1 MKLPETIRELA
12 SQTLLQIGSDEPSS
26 ASVASFS
33 EELRLLGTVEPSQR
47 LRAFDIA
54 ARRLACQLLYRLD
67 LHNATDAEAADM
79 IDQDLDAID
88 GLGPVLADRVRAITL
103 GAWGDRASTDHRTLA
118 LAPGWPATRQP
129 AMDRA
134 ILRLAIH
141 QLSLAAEDPRIII
154 NEAVELAKSFG
165 TERSP
170 AFVNGILGKVA
181 RGEPAPHAEPP
192 AESPQHTD

>member
-1 MKLPETIRELA
+1 MKLPESIRELA
-12 SQTLLQIGSDEPSS
+12 SQTLLQIGSDEPSPS
-26 ASVASFS
+26 SVASFTN
-33 EELRLLGTVEPSQR
+33 ELLVLGTVEPSQR

-67 LHNATDAEAADM
+67 LHNASDAEAADM
-79 IDQDLDAID
+79 IHQDLDAIE
-88 GLGPVLADRVRAITL
+88 GLGPVLAHRVRAITL
-103 GAWGDRASTDHRTLA
+103 GAWRDRASTDARTLE

-141 QLSLAAEDPRIII
+141 QLSLPAEDPRIII

-170 AFVNGILGKVA
+170 AFINGILGKVA
-181 RGEPAPHAEPP
+181 RGEHTPHAETPP
-192 AESPQHTD
+192 ESPRHTD